1 MGLRNPQLADQNQS
15 VGTFA
20 VSDAKT
26 CNDPTEQGRAI
37 KSYSETKDSRIL
49 YQGLTQAAL
58 QSTGLT
64 IFDNADRAAYIA
76 SVKAAVDELAAFVLE
91 RAK

>member
-1 MGLRNPQLADQNQS
+1 MGLRSPSLAD
-15 VGTFA
+15 TAPA
-20 VSDAKT
+20 VVHEETKGFPVPA
-26 CNDPTEQGRAI
+26 
-37 KSYSETKDSRIL
+37 KSYGETKDARIL